1 MDNDTKK
8 RLDKLRKELVR
19 QQNSNNRVEG
29 RASQDRAKKLL
40 GIPDSKLGKDS
51 DEEFWNS
58 GNLRL
63 EVKSGKQVSNTFS
76 LFEKAETQSWD
87 YEVSKDNPIQNISE
101 KTKYSISSARSI
113 AGPFKD
119 KEDHV
124 KISMESSGV
133 TRVISSTNPAVDR
146 ESFLTPNSTRV
157 MLEIKDFPYKN
168 KNTDSKRFR
177 WYTGR
182 MPNVVI

>member
-1 MDNDTKK
+1 MDNNTKK

-87 YEVSKDNPIQNISE
+87 YEVSKDNP
-101 KTKYSISSARSI
+101 
-113 AGPFKD
+113 
-119 KEDHV
+119 KELF
-124 KISMESSGV
+124 SLM
-133 TRVISSTNPAVDR
+133 A
-146 ESFLTPNSTRV
+146 
-157 MLEIKDFPYKN
+157 
-168 KNTDSKRFR
+168 
-177 WYTGR
+177 
-182 MPNVVI
+182 MPNGTRDGLFICRLSQIEEIVNELKAIWTKEKDNGLDKK

>member
-1 MDNDTKK
+1 MDNETKK
-8 RLDKLRKELVR
+8 RLNNLKKELVR

-87 YEVSKDNPIQNISE
+87 YEVTKDNP
-101 KTKYSISSARSI
+101 
-113 AGPFKD
+113 
-119 KEDHV
+119 KELF
-124 KISMESSGV
+124 SLM
-133 TRVISSTNPAVDR
+133 A
-146 ESFLTPNSTRV
+146 
-157 MLEIKDFPYKN
+157 
-168 KNTDSKRFR
+168 
-177 WYTGR
+177 
-182 MPNVVI
+182 MPNGTRDGLFICRLSQIEEIVNELKAIWKEENDNGLDKK

>member
-87 YEVSKDNPIQNISE
+87 YEVSKDNPKELFSLMAMPNGTRDGLFICRLSQIE
-101 KTKYSISSARSI
+101 KIVNELKAIWTKEKDN
-113 AGPFKD
+113 GLD
-119 KEDHV
+119 KE
-124 KISMESSGV
+124 
-133 TRVISSTNPAVDR
+133 
-146 ESFLTPNSTRV
+146 
-157 MLEIKDFPYKN
+157 
-168 KNTDSKRFR
+168 
-177 WYTGR
+177 
-182 MPNVVI
+182 

>member
-8 RLDKLRKELVR
+8 RLDKLRKELIR

-87 YEVSKDNPIQNISE
+87 YEVTKDNPKELFSLMAMPNGTRDGLFICRLSQIEEIVNELKAIWTKE
-101 KTKYSISSARSI
+101 KDN
-113 AGPFKD
+113 GLD
-119 KEDHV
+119 KE
-124 KISMESSGV
+124 
-133 TRVISSTNPAVDR
+133 
-146 ESFLTPNSTRV
+146 
-157 MLEIKDFPYKN
+157 
-168 KNTDSKRFR
+168 
-177 WYTGR
+177 
-182 MPNVVI
+182 

>member
-76 LFEKAETQSWD
+76 LFEKAET
-87 YEVSKDNPIQNISE
+87 
-101 KTKYSISSARSI
+101 
-113 AGPFKD
+113 
-119 KEDHV
+119 
-124 KISMESSGV
+124 
-133 TRVISSTNPAVDR
+133 
-146 ESFLTPNSTRV
+146 
-157 MLEIKDFPYKN
+157 
-168 KNTDSKRFR
+168 
-177 WYTGR
+177 
-182 MPNVVI
+182 

>member
-1 MDNDTKK
+1 MDNETKK
-8 RLDKLRKELVR
+8 RLNNLKKELIR

-40 GIPDSKLGKDS
+40 GIPDSQLGKDS

-87 YEVSKDNPIQNISE
+87 YEVSKDNP
-101 KTKYSISSARSI
+101 
-113 AGPFKD
+113 
-119 KEDHV
+119 KELF
-124 KISMESSGV
+124 SLM
-133 TRVISSTNPAVDR
+133 A
-146 ESFLTPNSTRV
+146 
-157 MLEIKDFPYKN
+157 
-168 KNTDSKRFR
+168 
-177 WYTGR
+177 
-182 MPNVVI
+182 MPNGTRDGLFVCRLSQIEEIVNELKAIWKKENDNGLDKK

>member
-87 YEVSKDNPIQNISE
+87 YEVTKDNP
-101 KTKYSISSARSI
+101 
-113 AGPFKD
+113 
-119 KEDHV
+119 KELF
-124 KISMESSGV
+124 SLM
-133 TRVISSTNPAVDR
+133 A
-146 ESFLTPNSTRV
+146 
-157 MLEIKDFPYKN
+157 
-168 KNTDSKRFR
+168 
-177 WYTGR
+177 
-182 MPNVVI
+182 MPNGTRDGLFICRLSQIEEIVNELKAIWTKEKDNGLDKK

>member
-1 MDNDTKK
+1 LKTMDNETKK

-87 YEVSKDNPIQNISE
+87 YEVTKDNPKELFSLMAMPTGTRDGLFICRLSQIKEVVNELNAIWTEEKQN
-101 KTKYSISSARSI
+101 
-113 AGPFKD
+113 GVD
-119 KEDHV
+119 K
-124 KISMESSGV
+124 K
-133 TRVISSTNPAVDR
+133 
-146 ESFLTPNSTRV
+146 
-157 MLEIKDFPYKN
+157 
-168 KNTDSKRFR
+168 
-177 WYTGR
+177 
-182 MPNVVI
+182 

>member
-76 LFEKAETQSWD
+76 LFEKAETQSWV
-87 YEVSKDNPIQNISE
+87 YEVSKSNPKELFSLMAMPNGTRDGLFICRLSQIEEIVNELKAIWTKEKDN
-101 KTKYSISSARSI
+101 
-113 AGPFKD
+113 GLD
-119 KEDHV
+119 KE
-124 KISMESSGV
+124 
-133 TRVISSTNPAVDR
+133 
-146 ESFLTPNSTRV
+146 
-157 MLEIKDFPYKN
+157 
-168 KNTDSKRFR
+168 
-177 WYTGR
+177 
-182 MPNVVI
+182 

>member
-19 QQNSNNRVEG
+19 QQNSHNRVEG

-87 YEVSKDNPIQNISE
+87 YEVTKDNPKELFSLMAMPNGTRDGLFICRLSQIEEIVNELKAIWTKE
-101 KTKYSISSARSI
+101 KDN
-113 AGPFKD
+113 GLD
-119 KEDHV
+119 KE
-124 KISMESSGV
+124 
-133 TRVISSTNPAVDR
+133 
-146 ESFLTPNSTRV
+146 
-157 MLEIKDFPYKN
+157 
-168 KNTDSKRFR
+168 
-177 WYTGR
+177 
-182 MPNVVI
+182 

>member
-87 YEVSKDNPIQNISE
+87 YEVSKDNPKELFSLMAMPNGTRDGLFICRLSQIEDIVNELKAIWTKE
-101 KTKYSISSARSI
+101 KDN
-113 AGPFKD
+113 GLD
-119 KEDHV
+119 KE
-124 KISMESSGV
+124 
-133 TRVISSTNPAVDR
+133 
-146 ESFLTPNSTRV
+146 
-157 MLEIKDFPYKN
+157 
-168 KNTDSKRFR
+168 
-177 WYTGR
+177 
-182 MPNVVI
+182 

>member
-76 LFEKAETQSWD
+76 LFEKAETQSWE
-87 YEVSKDNPIQNISE
+87 YELTKDNPKELFSLLAMPEGTKDGLFICRLSLIKEVVLELE
-101 KTKYSISSARSI
+101 KMWKEVDN
-113 AGPFKD
+113 GLD
-119 KEDHV
+119 K
-124 KISMESSGV
+124 K
-133 TRVISSTNPAVDR
+133 
-146 ESFLTPNSTRV
+146 
-157 MLEIKDFPYKN
+157 
-168 KNTDSKRFR
+168 
-177 WYTGR
+177 
-182 MPNVVI
+182 

>member
-1 MDNDTKK
+1 LKTMDNNTKK

-87 YEVSKDNPIQNISE
+87 YEVSKDNP
-101 KTKYSISSARSI
+101 
-113 AGPFKD
+113 
-119 KEDHV
+119 KELF
-124 KISMESSGV
+124 SLM
-133 TRVISSTNPAVDR
+133 A
-146 ESFLTPNSTRV
+146 
-157 MLEIKDFPYKN
+157 
-168 KNTDSKRFR
+168 
-177 WYTGR
+177 
-182 MPNVVI
+182 MPNGTRDGLFICRLSQIEEIVNELKAIWTKEKDNGLDKK

>member
-40 GIPDSKLGKDS
+40 GIPYSKLGKDS

-87 YEVSKDNPIQNISE
+87 YEVSKDNPKELFSLMAMPNGTRDGLFICRLSQIEEIVNELKAIWTKE
-101 KTKYSISSARSI
+101 KDN
-113 AGPFKD
+113 GLD
-119 KEDHV
+119 KE
-124 KISMESSGV
+124 
-133 TRVISSTNPAVDR
+133 
-146 ESFLTPNSTRV
+146 
-157 MLEIKDFPYKN
+157 
-168 KNTDSKRFR
+168 
-177 WYTGR
+177 
-182 MPNVVI
+182 

>member
-19 QQNSNNRVEG
+19 QQNCNNSVEG

-87 YEVSKDNPIQNISE
+87 YEVTKDNP
-101 KTKYSISSARSI
+101 
-113 AGPFKD
+113 
-119 KEDHV
+119 KELF
-124 KISMESSGV
+124 SLM
-133 TRVISSTNPAVDR
+133 A
-146 ESFLTPNSTRV
+146 
-157 MLEIKDFPYKN
+157 
-168 KNTDSKRFR
+168 
-177 WYTGR
+177 
-182 MPNVVI
+182 MPNGTRDGLFICRLSQIEEIVNELKAIWTKEKDNGLDKK

>member
-1 MDNDTKK
+1 
-8 RLDKLRKELVR
+8 LVR

-87 YEVSKDNPIQNISE
+87 YEVTKDNPKELFSLMAMPTGTRDGLFICRLSQIKEVVNELNAIWTEEKQN
-101 KTKYSISSARSI
+101 
-113 AGPFKD
+113 GVD
-119 KEDHV
+119 K
-124 KISMESSGV
+124 K
-133 TRVISSTNPAVDR
+133 
-146 ESFLTPNSTRV
+146 
-157 MLEIKDFPYKN
+157 
-168 KNTDSKRFR
+168 
-177 WYTGR
+177 
-182 MPNVVI
+182 

>member
-1 MDNDTKK
+1 MDNETKK
-8 RLDKLRKELVR
+8 RLDKLKKELVR

-87 YEVSKDNPIQNISE
+87 YEVSKDNPKELFSLMAMPNGTRDGLFICRLSQIEEIVNELKAIWTKE
-101 KTKYSISSARSI
+101 KDN
-113 AGPFKD
+113 GLD
-119 KEDHV
+119 KE
-124 KISMESSGV
+124 
-133 TRVISSTNPAVDR
+133 
-146 ESFLTPNSTRV
+146 
-157 MLEIKDFPYKN
+157 
-168 KNTDSKRFR
+168 
-177 WYTGR
+177 
-182 MPNVVI
+182 

>member
-8 RLDKLRKELVR
+8 RLDKLRKELIR

-87 YEVSKDNPIQNISE
+87 YEVSKSNPKELFSLMAMPNGTRDGLFICRLSQIEEIVNELKAIWTKEKDN
-101 KTKYSISSARSI
+101 
-113 AGPFKD
+113 GLD
-119 KEDHV
+119 KE
-124 KISMESSGV
+124 
-133 TRVISSTNPAVDR
+133 
-146 ESFLTPNSTRV
+146 
-157 MLEIKDFPYKN
+157 
-168 KNTDSKRFR
+168 
-177 WYTGR
+177 
-182 MPNVVI
+182 

>member
-87 YEVSKDNPIQNISE
+87 YEVTKDNPKELFSLMAMPNGTRDGLFICRLSQIEEIVNELKAIWTKE
-101 KTKYSISSARSI
+101 KDN
-113 AGPFKD
+113 GLD
-119 KEDHV
+119 KE
-124 KISMESSGV
+124 
-133 TRVISSTNPAVDR
+133 
-146 ESFLTPNSTRV
+146 
-157 MLEIKDFPYKN
+157 
-168 KNTDSKRFR
+168 
-177 WYTGR
+177 
-182 MPNVVI
+182 

>member
-87 YEVSKDNPIQNISE
+87 YEVSKDNP
-101 KTKYSISSARSI
+101 
-113 AGPFKD
+113 
-119 KEDHV
+119 KELF
-124 KISMESSGV
+124 SLM
-133 TRVISSTNPAVDR
+133 A
-146 ESFLTPNSTRV
+146 
-157 MLEIKDFPYKN
+157 
-168 KNTDSKRFR
+168 
-177 WYTGR
+177 
-182 MPNVVI
+182 MPNGTRDGLFICRLSQIEEIVNELKAIWTKEKDNGLDKK

>member
-87 YEVSKDNPIQNISE
+87 YEVSKDNP
-101 KTKYSISSARSI
+101 
-113 AGPFKD
+113 
-119 KEDHV
+119 KELFSLMV
-124 KISMESSGV
+124 
-133 TRVISSTNPAVDR
+133 
-146 ESFLTPNSTRV
+146 
-157 MLEIKDFPYKN
+157 
-168 KNTDSKRFR
+168 
-177 WYTGR
+177 
-182 MPNVVI
+182 MPNGTRDGLFICRLSQIEEIVNELKAIWTKEKDNGLDKK

>member
-1 MDNDTKK
+1 M
-8 RLDKLRKELVR
+8 VR

-87 YEVSKDNPIQNISE
+87 YEVTKDNPKELFSLMAMPIGTRDGLFVCRLSQIKEIVNELNAIWTEE
-101 KTKYSISSARSI
+101 KEN
-113 AGPFKD
+113 GLD
-119 KEDHV
+119 K
-124 KISMESSGV
+124 K
-133 TRVISSTNPAVDR
+133 
-146 ESFLTPNSTRV
+146 
-157 MLEIKDFPYKN
+157 
-168 KNTDSKRFR
+168 
-177 WYTGR
+177 
-182 MPNVVI
+182 

>member
-87 YEVSKDNPIQNISE
+87 YEVSKDNP
-101 KTKYSISSARSI
+101 
-113 AGPFKD
+113 
-119 KEDHV
+119 KELF
-124 KISMESSGV
+124 SLM
-133 TRVISSTNPAVDR
+133 A
-146 ESFLTPNSTRV
+146 
-157 MLEIKDFPYKN
+157 
-168 KNTDSKRFR
+168 
-177 WYTGR
+177 
-182 MPNVVI
+182 MPNGTRDGLFICRLSQIEEIVNELKAIWKKENDNGLDKK

>member
-1 MDNDTKK
+1 MDNNTKK

-19 QQNSNNRVEG
+19 QQNSYNRVEG

-87 YEVSKDNPIQNISE
+87 YEVSKDNP
-101 KTKYSISSARSI
+101 
-113 AGPFKD
+113 
-119 KEDHV
+119 KELF
-124 KISMESSGV
+124 SLM
-133 TRVISSTNPAVDR
+133 A
-146 ESFLTPNSTRV
+146 
-157 MLEIKDFPYKN
+157 
-168 KNTDSKRFR
+168 
-177 WYTGR
+177 
-182 MPNVVI
+182 MPNGTRDGLFICRLSQIEEIVNELKAIWTKEKDNGLDKK

>member
-8 RLDKLRKELVR
+8 RLDKLRKEMVR

-87 YEVSKDNPIQNISE
+87 YEVSKDNP
-101 KTKYSISSARSI
+101 
-113 AGPFKD
+113 
-119 KEDHV
+119 KELF
-124 KISMESSGV
+124 SLM
-133 TRVISSTNPAVDR
+133 A
-146 ESFLTPNSTRV
+146 
-157 MLEIKDFPYKN
+157 
-168 KNTDSKRFR
+168 
-177 WYTGR
+177 
-182 MPNVVI
+182 MPNGTRDGLFICRLSQIEEIVN